1 MHSQLLSH
9 CETLDF
15 IARDLLPSICLKM
28 QIVTVDE
35 PHNVV
40 LLHCWS
46 ILFHTVYDI
55 SFKSW
60 HLGLHDVSNE
70 HMRICR
76 ISQSTKDMLQEIL
89 MILTLFCFKFIRV
102 CTSNYFHIKRFD
114 KSYSSSSS
122 TQGQRGRSVH
132 SPRGPIL
139 SAVEGVSSGQATV
152 WTDLVQPGD
161 RRTAPWSVP
170 VWEGWNSIS
179 DVACHAQNCFGRYII
194 WHMCNVAELILLV
207 PKISRSDTNTLC
219 IEQFEN
225 NHANC
230 I

>member
-139 SAVEGVSSGQATV
+139 SAVEGVSSGQT
-152 WTDLVQPGD
+152 T
-161 RRTAPWSVP
+161 
-170 VWEGWNSIS
+170 EGWRLKCRQKLSSGGGCQPTRHEQLLKLWMTSCTFFRSVQSNEAINLIDRPLTS
-179 DVACHAQNCFGRYII
+179 DVCKGEFTADSLSALYI
-194 WHMCNVAELILLV
+194 
-207 PKISRSDTNTLC
+207 TT
-219 IEQFEN
+219 
-225 NHANC
+225 
-230 I
+230 